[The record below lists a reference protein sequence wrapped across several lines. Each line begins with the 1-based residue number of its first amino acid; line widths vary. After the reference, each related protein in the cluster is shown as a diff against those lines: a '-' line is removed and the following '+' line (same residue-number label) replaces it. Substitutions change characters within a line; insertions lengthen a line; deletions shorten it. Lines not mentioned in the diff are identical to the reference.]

1 MGETYDF
8 SGWAT
13 RNDLKCSDGRTIRQD
28 AFIDNDGQTVPLVWQ
43 HLHDEPV
50 NVLGHALL
58 KNEKEGVRAFGKF
71 NNTDAGQ
78 LAKELVENGDI
89 KSLSIYANKLKQKGG
104 DVLHGQIRE
113 VSLVL
118 AGANPGAYIDYP
130 ILAHGDEEEADE
142 AVIYTGFDIALSH
155 ADGDDPQE
163 EEPAQKEKTVKDV
176 FDEFTDEQKN
186 VVYFMI
192 GQALEDAGVSDEEED
207 DEEIEHSDDKQE
219 EEEMADEKTVK
230 DVFDELTDEQ
240 KNVVY
245 FMIGQALEDAG
256 VSGDEAEE
264 GEEMKHNVFDNE
276 YDGMD
281 SYLSHSDME
290 AIFADAK
297 RLGSL
302 KDAVEEHLEGGVLA
316 HVDDGIEYSTGNQQY
331 FVNQPDFLFPEA
343 RALNNPPEWIKRNT
357 DWVSTFMS
365 GVHHTPFSRIK
376 SVYAN
381 ITEDEARAKGYMKGK
396 MKKEEFFTLL
406 KRTTT
411 PQTVYKK
418 QKMDRDD
425 MIDITDF
432 DVVAW
437 LKGEMRIMLDEEIA
451 RAALIGDGRPTSS
464 DDHISE
470 EHIRPIWKDADLFS
484 VKLTVAQDTDPAVVA
499 KNFITTAIRG
509 RKQYKGSG
517 NPTLFTTEE
526 MLTEMLLLEDKM
538 GRPMYET
545 EAALATKLRVS
556 KIVTVEVM
564 ENQTRDGKKLAGI
577 IVNLNDYNIGADRGG
592 EVNMFDDFDIDYN
605 QQKYLIETRCSGAL
619 TKPYSALVLEIGTAS
634 GNDGE

>member
-1 MGETYDF
+1 MGEIYDF

-13 RNDLKCSDGRTIRQD
+13 RNDLKCADGRTIRRD

-50 NVLGHALL
+50 NVVGHALL
-58 KNEKEGVRAFGKF
+58 KNEADGVRAFGKF
-71 NNTDAGQ
+71 NNTENGRT
-78 LAKELVENGDI
+78 AKELVENGDI
-89 KSLSIYANKLKQKGG
+89 TSLSIYANKLKQRGG

-118 AGANPGAYIDYP
+118 AGANPGALIDFP
-130 ILAHGDEEEADE
+130 ILAHGEDEEPDE
-142 AVIYTGFDIALSH
+142 AVIFTGLNGLDLSH
-155 ADGDDPQE
+155 AEEDE
-163 EEPAQKEKTVKDV
+163 EEKTEPEVNEEEDQISHSEESKQEDENMAGEKTVQDV
-176 FDEFTDEQKN
+176 YNEFTDEQKD
-186 VVYFMI
+186 VVNFI
-192 GQALEDAGVSDEEED
+192 VGAAVEDALEEAGVS
-207 DEEIEHSDDKQE
+207 
-219 EEEMADEKTVK
+219 T
-230 DVFDELTDEQ
+230 
-240 KNVVY
+240 
-245 FMIGQALEDAG
+245 
-256 VSGDEAEE
+256 E
-264 GEEMKHNVFDNE
+264 GEDEDMKHNVFDNE
-276 YDGMD
+276 YESQDN
-281 SYLSHSDME
+281 YLSHSDME
-290 AIFADAK
+290 RIFKDAK
-297 RLGSL
+297 SCGSL
-302 KDAVEEHLEGGVLA
+302 KEAVEAFAGEDGVLA
-316 HVDDGIEYSTGNQQY
+316 HADDYGIEYSTGNQQY

-343 RALNNPPEWIKRNT
+343 RALNNPPDWIKRKT
-357 DWVSTFMS
+357 DWVSTFMG

-381 ITEDEARAKGYMKGK
+381 ITEDDARAKGYLKGH

-411 PQTVYKK
+411 PQTIYKK

-451 RAALIGDGRPTSS
+451 RACLIGDGRDTSS
-464 DDHISE
+464 DDHISTD
-470 EHIRPIWKDADLFS
+470 HIRPIWTDADLFS
-484 VKLTVAQDTDPAVVA
+484 VKLTVAGDNDPAVVA

-517 NPTLFTTEE
+517 NPILFTTED

-538 GRPMYET
+538 GRPMYDT

-577 IVNLNDYNIGADRGG
+577 IVNLNDYNIGADKGG
-592 EVNMFDDFDIDYN
+592 AVNMFDDFDIDYN

-619 TKPYSALVLEIGTAS
+619 IKPYSALVLEVGAAS
-634 GNDGE
+634 GNEGN

>member
-118 AGANPGAYIDYP
+118 AGANPGAYIDFP
-130 ILAHGDEEEADE
+130 ILAHGDDEEADE

-155 ADGDDPQE
+155 SEKEEKEKEPEKEEVVPEEKE
-163 EEPAQKEKTVKDV
+163 EEPET
-176 FDEFTDEQKN
+176 EET
-186 VVYFMI
+186 
-192 GQALEDAGVSDEEED
+192 LEHSEEEPKE
-207 DEEIEHSDDKQE
+207 DEK
-219 EEEMADEKTVK
+219 MAEKTVK

-316 HVDDGIEYSTGNQQY
+316 HAADEYGIEYSTGNQQY

-343 RALNNPPEWIKRNT
+343 KAMNNPPDWIKRNT

-381 ITEDEARAKGYMKGK
+381 ITEDDARAKGYLKGK

-411 PQTVYKK
+411 PQTIYKK

-451 RAALIGDGRPTSS
+451 RACLIGDGRDTSS

-470 EHIRPIWKDADLFS
+470 DHIRPIWKDADLFS
-484 VKLTVAQDTDPAVVA
+484 VKLTVPNDGDPAVVA
-499 KNFITTAIRG
+499 KNFITTSIRG

-517 NPTLFTTEE
+517 NPILFTTED

-577 IVNLNDYNIGADRGG
+577 IVNLNDYNIGADKGG
-592 EVNMFDDFDIDYN
+592 AVNMFDDFDIDYN

-619 TKPYSALVLEIGTAS
+619 IKPYSALVLEIGTVS

>member
-58 KNEKEGVRAFGKF
+58 KNETEGVRAFGKF
-71 NNTDAGQ
+71 NNTEAGQ

-130 ILAHGDEEEADE
+130 ILAHGEDEEADE

-155 ADGDDPQE
+155 ADEEETEEKETQE
-163 EEPAQKEKTVKDV
+163 EAPEKETKEEVSVDDEALEHSEEAPKEDKKMADDKTVK
-176 FDEFTDEQKN
+176 E
-186 VVYFMI
+186 
-192 GQALEDAGVSDEEED
+192 
-207 DEEIEHSDDKQE
+207 
-219 EEEMADEKTVK
+219 
-230 DVFDELTDEQ
+230 VFDELTEEQ

-302 KDAVEEHLEGGVLA
+302 KDAVEEHLEGGVLTHA
-316 HVDDGIEYSTGNQQY
+316 ADEYGIEYSTGNQKY

-343 RALNNPPEWIKRNT
+343 KAMNNPPDWIKRNT
-357 DWVSTFMS
+357 DWVSVFMN

-381 ITEDEARAKGYMKGK
+381 ITEDDARAKGYLKGK

-411 PQTVYKK
+411 PQTIYKK

-451 RAALIGDGRPTSS
+451 RACLIGDGRDTSS

-470 EHIRPIWKDADLFS
+470 DHIRPIWKDADLFS
-484 VKLTVAQDTDPAVVA
+484 VKLTVAQDPDPAVVA

-517 NPTLFTTEE
+517 NPILFTTED

-564 ENQTRDGKKLAGI
+564 ENQTRDSKKLAGI
-577 IVNLNDYNIGADRGG
+577 IVNLNDYNIGADKGG
-592 EVNMFDDFDIDYN
+592 AVNMFDDFDIDYN

-619 TKPYSALVLEIGTAS
+619 IKPYSALVLEVGS
-634 GNDGE
+634 SSQSE

>member
-43 HLHDEPV
+43 HLHYEPV

-58 KNEKEGVRAFGKF
+58 KNETEGVRAFGKF
-71 NNTDAGQ
+71 NNTEAGQ

-130 ILAHGDEEEADE
+130 ILAHGEDEEADE

-155 ADGDDPQE
+155 ADE
-163 EEPAQKEKTVKDV
+163 EETEDKETPEEAPKEEVEKTESLEHSEEAPKEEKEMADEKTVKDV
-176 FDEFTDEQKN
+176 FDELTEEQKN

-192 GQALEDAGVSDEEED
+192 GQALEDAGVTED
-207 DEEIEHSDDKQE
+207 
-219 EEEMADEKTVK
+219 
-230 DVFDELTDEQ
+230 
-240 KNVVY
+240 
-245 FMIGQALEDAG
+245 
-256 VSGDEAEE
+256 AEE

-276 YDGMD
+276 YEKTDV
-281 SYLSHSDME
+281 LSHSDME

-302 KDAVEEHLEGGVLA
+302 KDAVEAHLDGGVLA
-316 HVDDGIEYSTGNQQY
+316 HVDDGIEYSTGDQTY

-343 RALNNPPEWIKRNT
+343 RALNNPPDWIKRNT
-357 DWVSTFMS
+357 DWVSIFMS

-381 ITEDEARAKGYMKGK
+381 ITEDDARAKGYLKGK

-451 RAALIGDGRPTSS
+451 RASLIGDGRPTSS

-484 VKLTVAQDTDPAVVA
+484 IKLTVADDPDPAVVA

-517 NPTLFTTEE
+517 NPILFTTED

-538 GRPMYET
+538 GRPMFDT
-545 EAALATKLRVS
+545 EAVLATKLRVS

-619 TKPYSALVLEIGTAS
+619 TKPYSAMVLEIGS
-634 GNDGE
+634 GSQSE